1 MNYCTSI
8 KLAATFSHLAF
19 QDLVRRLV
27 MFSCC
32 CLKAFN
38 GALSTWVPAL
48 LAPEVAAGRH
58 GAEGYLGSG
67 PWEWTIPH
75 LLQ

>member
-8 KLAATFSHLAF
+8 KLAATLSHLAF

-27 MFSCC
+27 MFSC

-48 LAPEVAAGRH
+48 LAPEAAGRH
-58 GAEGYLGSG
+58 GVEGYLGS

-75 LLQ
+75 LLR